1 MIPVMKKIFTLF
13 ILAVALISCEQEEK
27 KDPFLIAKNQV
38 GLLTQDVQI
47 KDLDSLYAQDSIV
60 KQGKNQFRSGNQ
72 ISVFDKKGNELLLLT
87 PVQKFDSTST
97 VATIQVKDARFKTE
111 KGLTAKS
118 TFKDITTN
126 YKISRIEN
134 TLSNV
139 IIFLD
144 EINAYIAIDKKHISG
159 DAKYNTDIPVEP
171 NQIPDDAEI
180 KRFWIGWE

>member
-1 MIPVMKKIFTLF
+1 MKKLITLFTL
-13 ILAVALISCEQEEK
+13 ALVIISCNKEEK
-27 KDPFLIAKNQV
+27 KDPFLISKNQV
-38 GLLTQDVQI
+38 GLLTKDIQVR
-47 KDLDSLYAQDSIV
+47 DLDSIYANDSLV
-60 KQGKNQFRSGNQ
+60 TQGQNQFRSSNQ

-87 PVQKFDSTST
+87 PVQQFDSTST
-97 VATIQVKDARFKTE
+97 IGTIQVKDKRFKTE

-118 TFKDITTN
+118 TFKDISTN

-144 EINAYIAIDKKHISG
+144 EINAYIAIDKKNISG